1 MKKVSHII
9 IGVLFLMALSFVI
22 IVNIDGNRNA
32 MPMCEENTSYHFEQT
47 VDSTNVEKH
56 ILIDTLITNNK

>member
-1 MKKVSHII
+1 MKKVSYII
-9 IGVLFLMALSFVI
+9 IGILFLMALSFVI

-32 MPMCEENTSYHFEQT
+32 MSMCEENASYHFEQP

-56 ILIDTLITNNK
+56 ILIDTLITDSK